1 MKQINYHNKLK
12 ENKVDFSQS
21 VSSYLEFL
29 GKEIFDMQYIYFDG
43 KGSAKIVGYME
54 RSKMGPD
61 EIKRLEVA
69 S

>member
-1 MKQINYHNKLK
+1 MKHINYHNSYQ
-12 ENKVDFSQS
+12 ENRVNFSES
-21 VSSYLEFL
+21 VNSYLEFL

-61 EIKRLEVA
+61 ELKRLEMA